1 LQRAKGP
8 TLTPERIVAAA
19 LQELD
24 ERGLAAFSI
33 RSVAQRLGVY
43 PTAIYWHVANRDA
56 LLAEIV
62 ARILASVEPRRDLA
76 WQRYLR
82 ALFASYRT
90 AIKRH
95 PSAAPLVGA
104 HLVGN
109 RSIRLSLVDSVLA
122 KLAEAGFRGELLVAA
137 YNTVIAALVGFV
149 TQEFAA
155 VPDEARVAWRSAV
168 RKRLARAEG
177 SQLRLLR
184 RRRGRRPRA
193 TGSAPPAASATVTSR
208 ARAAPSGLSAIR
220 LVHRTGRVY
229 KSDHDERCMARRGG
243 GRPRRRRLRAGG

>member
-95 PSAAPLVGA
+95 PGAAPLVGA

-109 RSIRLSLVDSVLA
+109 RSIRLSLVDGVLA
-122 KLAEAGFRGELLVAA
+122 KLVEAGFRGERLVAA

-155 VPDEARVAWRSAV
+155 VPDEARAAWRSAV
-168 RKRLARAEG
+168 RKRLARAELEAYPV
-177 SQLRLLR
+177 LRDHLPLLAN
-184 RRRGRRPRA
+184 RA
-193 TGSAPPAASATVTSR
+193 FILRWHSGAQAPMDRSFDCYVDVVVGGLERLAAR
-208 ARAAPSGLSAIR
+208 
-220 LVHRTGRVY
+220 
-229 KSDHDERCMARRGG
+229 
-243 GRPRRRRLRAGG
+243 RPRRRRP